1 MRTEEEVIVLIMEYR
16 YDDNLTNVKA
26 AKYLLE
32 HTFDDL
38 KIDSIKVLR
47 SGHDSVVYLVNN
59 G

>member
-1 MRTEEEVIVLIMEYR
+1 MEYR